1 MQITVNGQATEAQD
15 GQALTGLLAERG
27 LDGPGVAVAVNGV
40 VVAAS
45 AWPEVALRPGDR
57 VEIVTARQGG

>member
-1 MQITVNGQATEAQD
+1 MQITVNGQATDARGGET
-15 GQALTGLLAERG
+15 LTGLLAERG

-45 AWPEVALRPGDR
+45 ARPEVVLRPGDR